1 MNKTI
6 GIIFTIIYTLIAFFL
21 GILMSV
27 HGPALT
33 LQFSI
38 GFLGIAI
45 GILWWIYFFVKR
57 QNFRRSSMIFFFSAI
72 GVGLLLLGAIIASRN
87 PLIQL
92 EESRDA
98 KHAASTE
105 VLDMKDEVLYSKT
118 GNPIGIRLNYQ
129 MRFPDNDYFWQSVS
143 ISPKDHLGASIWA
156 SMQMVNRNIEPPMTS
171 TDPSKYA
178 VKYEQGKTYNFTV
191 DMIPDFVIQNVDK
204 TKQCIRK
211 PSKDYV
217 DTFQILIQNN
227 EDVRF
232 DIIVS
237 GTEFTGVTTNTYS
250 FKEFYDSAIKEG
262 ALECAENQ
270 TNHF

>member
-6 GIIFTIIYTLIAFFL
+6 GIIFTVIYALIAFFL
-21 GILMSV
+21 GVLMDI
-27 HGPALT
+27 HGPELT
-33 LQFSI
+33 LPSSI
-38 GFLGIAI
+38 GFLSIAI
-45 GILWWIYFFVKR
+45 GILWWNYFFIKR
-57 QNFRRSSMIFFFSAI
+57 KNVRRGSMIFFFSAV
-72 GVGLLLLGAIIASRN
+72 GVGLLLVGAIIASR
-87 PLIQL
+87 PALIIL
-92 EESRDA
+92 EESRDK
-98 KHAASTE
+98 KHAVSTE
-105 VLDMKDEVLYSKT
+105 VFDMKDEVLYSKT
-118 GNPIGIRLNYQ
+118 GNPIGVRLNYQ
-129 MRFPDNDYFWQSVS
+129 MRFPDSDYFWQSVS

-178 VKYEQGKTYNFTV
+178 VRYEQGKTYKFTV

-217 DTFQILIQNN
+217 DTFQKLIQN

-232 DIIVS
+232 DIMVS
-237 GTEFTGVTTNTYS
+237 GTEFIGITANTYS

-262 ALECAENQ
+262 AFECGENQ